1 MTHDVAPRTIY
12 QPKTIQGPAPRPD
25 VPRDPT
31 MRETE
36 KQCAIRL
43 RRQAWHRNKPA
54 FNDYN
59 RAAGL
64 DDASNTINIIH
75 PSAAGPPAM
84 YPACFTD
91 KIVCHTFSPNFKL
104 NAVDKY
110 DKSQEPEI
118 W

>member
-1 MTHDVAPRTIY
+1 MTHAVAPRTIY
-12 QPKTIQGPAPRPD
+12 QPKTIRGPAPRPD

-31 MRETE
+31 LHATE
-36 KQCAIRL
+36 KQCAARL

-54 FNDYN
+54 FNN
-59 RAAGL
+59 GL
-64 DDASNTINIIH
+64 DYARNTINIIH
-75 PSAAGPPAM
+75 PSAAGPPAL